1 MLLSPEQQ
9 HSINDLVAQ
18 VNLDNV
24 LQVAAL
30 LRKQADA
37 MEDALYAA
45 DQLLRLEPCG
55 QDPVSLDA
63 VALFQPKIRSI
74 LDVHWAH
81 HDELRGAVD
90 ALRASALGYGFNDL
104 DLEAAFHTLKTI

>member
-1 MLLSPEQQ
+1 MPLSPEQQ

-37 MEDALYAA
+37 MEDALYM
-45 DQLLRLEPCG
+45 
-55 QDPVSLDA
+55 
-63 VALFQPKIRSI
+63 
-74 LDVHWAH
+74 
-81 HDELRGAVD
+81 VD
-90 ALRASALGYGFNDL
+90 SVKFA
-104 DLEAAFHTLKTI
+104 